1 MPILRWIGG
10 LFLPMFRRPRVSPGV
25 IWFLHF
31 LLIAAIAVGLYF
43 LGRHIDIK
51 DYIGGRWSVLRPIW
65 LSVLFLLLYFIA
77 WQLWWVWRLMRP
89 EAIESV
95 FPDLDEA
102 WGQVVGALAKAGI
115 GVGDT
120 PVFLVF
126 GRVAGADET
135 IFQGVPGGLAVTG
148 GSPSG
153 SPVRAFANRDAIFVT
168 CPGASLLGNPGT
180 VQQGPAG
187 GGLEQSIRAGGGGM
201 NFGAS
206 IGVDKSIG
214 IGSVGGDIGRVQQLI
229 RAAREQNRSL
239 TDAERAEIRR
249 LSEGGPAATPAA
261 GNRPATLMQDPA
273 EVEHRQARLT
283 HLCGLIART
292 RWPLCPVNGAV
303 VYIPVSDCEREEVA
317 QQIGL
322 IARQDVRNAEE
333 TFRLSFPVYALLG
346 GLESLPGA
354 PEFLA
359 KFAADRKGQRLGK
372 GSPLVPDLPPD
383 AVADQAEKATL
394 WVFHSLLPFWVFKL
408 FQVERGGEGPAAST
422 RANAELFQF
431 LSVVRQR
438 GSAAARLVGRL
449 AMPGD
454 AGPPRFGGVY
464 LTANAPELGAGPLF
478 VDEFYRK
485 VINSQPYVAWTD
497 AAFADDARY
506 RRMTKAGYI
515 FLGVVVLAVLA
526 LAGYVVYDLTR
537 GR

>member
-1 MPILRWIGG
+1 MKILQWIGG
-10 LFLPMFRRPRVSPGV
+10 LFLPMFKRPRVSPGL
-25 IWFLHF
+25 IWFLHM
-31 LLIAAIAVGLYF
+31 LLIAAIAVGLWYV
-43 LGRHIDIK
+43 GRKIDIT
-51 DYIGGRWSVLRPIW
+51 DYLGGRLPWMKPFW
-65 LSVLFLLLYFIA
+65 LSALFLLVYFII
-77 WQLWWVWRLMRP
+77 WQAWWVWRLLQP
-89 EAIESV
+89 EAAGSD

-102 WGQVVGALAKAGI
+102 WGQIVSSLEKAGI

-126 GRVAGADET
+126 GRVAGADEA

-168 CPGASLLGNPGT
+168 CPGASLLGNPAT
-180 VQQGPAG
+180 VQHGPAG
-187 GGLEQSIRAGGGGM
+187 GGLDQSIRAGGGGM
-201 NFGAS
+201 NLGAS
-206 IGVDKSIG
+206 IGMDKSIG
-214 IGSVGGDIGRVQQLI
+214 MGSVGGDIGRVQQLI

-249 LSEGGPAATPAA
+249 LSEGGPAATPQAA
-261 GNRPATLMQDPA
+261 SRPATLMQDPA
-273 EVEHRQARLT
+273 EVEYRQARLT

-292 RWPLCPVNGAV
+292 RWPLCPINGAM
-303 VYIPVSDCEREEVA
+303 VYIPVSDCEKEEVA

-322 IARQDVRNAEE
+322 IARQDVRTAEDR
-333 TFRLSFPVYALLG
+333 FRLSFPVYALLG
-346 GLESLPGA
+346 GLEALPGG

-372 GSPLVPDLPPD
+372 GMPLVPDLPPD
-383 AVADQAEKATL
+383 AAADQAEKTSL

-408 FQVERGGEGPAAST
+408 FQVERSGEGPAAST

-431 LSVVRQR
+431 LNSVRQR

>member
-115 GVGDT
+115 GIGDT

-126 GRVAGADET
+126 GRVSGADEA

-180 VQQGPAG
+180 VSDGSYG
-187 GGLEQSIRAGGGGM
+187 DVSIAPERGGM

-206 IGVDKSIG
+206 IGVEKSIG
-214 IGSVGGDIGRVQQLI
+214 MGSVGGDIGRVRQII
-229 RAAREQNRSL
+229 RTAQDQNRSL
-239 TDAERAEIRR
+239 TDNERAEIRR
-249 LSEGGPAATPAA
+249 LSGGGGGPAAPAP
-261 GNRPATLMQDPA
+261 GNRPGTLMQDPA
-273 EVEHRQARLT
+273 EVEYRQARLA

-292 RWPLCPVNGAV
+292 RWPLCPVNGSV
-303 VYIPVSDCEREEVA
+303 VFIPVSDCEKEEVA

-322 IARQDVRNAEE
+322 IARQDVRTAEDA
-333 TFRLSFPVYALLG
+333 FRLSFPVYALLG
-346 GLESLPGA
+346 GLESLPGG
-354 PEFLA
+354 PEFLT
-359 KFAADRKGQRLGK
+359 KFAVDRKGQRLGK
-372 GSPLVPDLPPD
+372 GFPLVPDLPPGG
-383 AVADQAEKATL
+383 AADQVEKGTL

-408 FQVERGGEGPAAST
+408 FQVERSGEDAAGST
-422 RANAELFQF
+422 RANAGLFHF
-431 LSVVRQR
+431 LSAVRQR

-449 AMPGD
+449 AMGGD
-454 AGPPRFGGVY
+454 AGPMRFGGVY
-464 LTANAPELGAGPLF
+464 LTASAPEIAGGPLF
-478 VDEFYRK
+478 VDEFFRK
-485 VINSQPYVAWTD
+485 VISSQPYVAWTD
-497 AAFADDARY
+497 AAFADDAQY
-506 RRMTKAGYI
+506 RRMTKLGYM
-515 FLGVVVLAVLA
+515 FLGVVVLAVLG
-526 LAGYVVYDLTR
+526 LAGYVGYEVFSR

>member
-1 MPILRWIGG
+1 MQILRWIGG
-10 LFLPMFRRPRVSPGV
+10 LFLPMFRRPRVSPGL
-25 IWFLHF
+25 IWFLHL
-31 LLIAAIAVGLYF
+31 LLIAAITVGLYF
-43 LGRHIDIK
+43 VHRHFELSR
-51 DYIGGRWSVLRPIW
+51 YVGGRLNFVRDIW
-65 LSVLFLLLYFIA
+65 LPLLFLLVYFIA
-77 WQLWWVWRLMRP
+77 WQAWWVWRLLQP
-89 EAIESV
+89 EAMASV

-102 WGQVVGALAKAGI
+102 WGQVVSSLEKAGI

-120 PVFLVF
+120 PVFMMF
-126 GRVAGADET
+126 GRVAGVDEA

-180 VQQGPAG
+180 IQQGSPG
-187 GGLEQSIRAGGGGM
+187 QGLDQSIQAGRGGP
-201 NFGAS
+201 NLGAS
-206 IGVDKSIG
+206 IGMDKSIG
-214 IGSVGGDIGRVQQLI
+214 MGSVGGDIGRVQQLI

-249 LSEGGPAATPAA
+249 LSEGGPAATPQAA
-261 GNRPATLMQDPA
+261 SRQATLMQDPA
-273 EVEHRQARLT
+273 EVEYRQARLT

-292 RWPLCPVNGAV
+292 RWPLCPINGAV
-303 VYIPVSDCEREEVA
+303 VYIPVSDCEKEEVA

-322 IARQDVRNAEE
+322 IARQDVRTAEE

-346 GLESLPGA
+346 GLETLPGG

-383 AVADQAEKATL
+383 AVADQAEKATQ

-431 LSVVRQR
+431 LSAVRQR
-438 GSAAARLVGRL
+438 GSAAARLVGRM
-449 AMPGD
+449 AMAGD
-454 AGPPRFGGVY
+454 SGPPRFAGVY

-485 VINSQPYVAWTD
+485 VISSQPYVAWTD

-526 LAGYVVYDLTR
+526 LAGYVVYDLSR